1 MVSRSQKIR
10 LGIFLTIALTILIV
24 AIGIITGSRI
34 LKKTAT
40 YYIRFKEMSLTGL
53 EIGSPVKYRGLRV
66 GRIEEMHIDE
76 ADITSI
82 IVVITVDPKIP
93 IKEDNEAVID
103 YLSIAAGLKMIEI
116 QGGTNE
122 SKRLPPNSFIK
133 AGQSLV
139 DTITG
144 KAEVISEKLEHIL
157 NNFAEM
163 TRADRQEKLFQLI
176 DNTAKTFKIV
186 QALLDTNE
194 TSINRTIKNAERISS
209 HLDTFMVTAKLTM
222 HDIRQI
228 TQSQK
233 LLTTVDNFEKIST
246 ELQQANL
253 SELIA
258 KLVATVEQTNR
269 TFTHLDLTIM
279 KSRHDILSSAE
290 LLRESLEYFNEFTR
304 IISENPSLLLRSSQ
318 REEIRER

>member
-10 LGIFLTIALTILIV
+10 LGIFLTIALVILII
-24 AIGIITGSRI
+24 AIGIITGSRL
-34 LKKTAT
+34 LKKKDT
-40 YYIRFKEMSLTGL
+40 YYIRFKGISLAGL
-53 EIGSPVKYRGLRV
+53 EIGSPVKYRGLRI
-66 GRIEEMHIDE
+66 GRIEDMYIDE

-82 IVVITVDPKIP
+82 IVAITVDPKIP

-116 QGGTNE
+116 EGGTNE
-122 SKRLPPNSFIK
+122 SKRLLPNSFIK
-133 AGQSLV
+133 AGRSLV

-163 TRADRQEKLFQLI
+163 TRTDRQEKLFKLI
-176 DNTAKTFKIV
+176 DNAAKTFEIF
-186 QALLDTNE
+186 QTLLDTSE
-194 TSINRTIKNAERISS
+194 TSIYHTIKNAEKFSS
-209 HLDTFMVTAKLTM
+209 HLDTFMVTANLAM
-222 HDIRQI
+222 NDIRKI
-228 TQSQK
+228 TQSPQ
-233 LLTTVDNFEKIST
+233 LSTTVDNFEKIST
-246 ELQQANL
+246 ELKQANL
-253 SELIA
+253 SDLIA

-269 TFTHLDLTIM
+269 TFTHLDLTIL

-290 LLRESLEYFNEFTR
+290 ILRESLEYFNEFTR
-304 IISENPSLLLRSSQ
+304 LISENPSLLLRSSQ